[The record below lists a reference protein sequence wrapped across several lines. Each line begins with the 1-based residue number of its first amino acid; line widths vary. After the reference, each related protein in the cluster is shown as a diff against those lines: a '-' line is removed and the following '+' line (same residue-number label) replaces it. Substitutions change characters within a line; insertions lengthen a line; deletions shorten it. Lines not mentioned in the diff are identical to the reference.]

1 MYDVIV
7 IGKGPA
13 GITSAIY
20 AKRAGLN
27 ILVIGKGIG
36 ALEKTDKIENY
47 YGFEEPIE
55 GKKLVEK
62 GIKQAENLG
71 ITVIEDEVTGIN
83 YEKNFIVKAIKQ
95 NYETKTVIL
104 ATGTNRKSPQIKGI
118 KEFEGKGVS
127 YCAVCDAF
135 FYRQKDV
142 AVLGD
147 GDYAISEALELLPVA
162 KSVTILTNG
171 RKPMEIRS
179 ENIKFNAKE
188 INEFRGESKIN
199 EVEFKDNTKLSVDG
213 IFIAEGFATSIDLA
227 RKIGAQTNGNQ
238 IKVDENM
245 QTTVPGLFAAGDC
258 TGGLLQISKAVYEG
272 TKAGLSVINYI
283 RKQKAMI

>member
-47 YGFEEPIE
+47 YGFEKPIE
-55 GKKLVEK
+55 GKKLVEH
-62 GIKQAENLG
+62 GINQAKNLG

-95 NYETKTVIL
+95 NYEAKTIIL
-104 ATGTNRKSPQIKGI
+104 ATGTNRKASPIKGI
-118 KEFEGKGVS
+118 KEFEGKGIS

-135 FYRQKDV
+135 FYKQKDV

-147 GDYAISEALELLPVA
+147 GDYALSEAFELLPIA

-171 RKPMEIRS
+171 SKPIETRS
-179 ENIKFNAKE
+179 TDIKFNPKV
-188 INEFRGESKIN
+188 IREFRGDNTIN
-199 EVEFKDNTKLSVDG
+199 EVEFKDNTTLPVAG
-213 IFIAEGFATSIDLA
+213 VFIAEGFATSIDLA
-227 RKIGAQTNGNQ
+227 RKIGAQTIGNQ
-238 IKVDENM
+238 IKIDENM

-272 TKAGLSVINYI
+272 TKAGLSAVNYVRI
-283 RKQKAMI
+283 QKAN

>member
-1 MYDVIV
+1 M
-7 IGKGPA
+7 
-13 GITSAIY
+13 
-20 AKRAGLN
+20 
-27 ILVIGKGIG
+27 
-36 ALEKTDKIENY
+36 
-47 YGFEEPIE
+47 
-55 GKKLVEK
+55 
-62 GIKQAENLG
+62 
-71 ITVIEDEVTGIN
+71 
-83 YEKNFIVKAIKQ
+83 
-95 NYETKTVIL
+95 
-104 ATGTNRKSPQIKGI
+104 
-118 KEFEGKGVS
+118 
-127 YCAVCDAF
+127 
-135 FYRQKDV
+135 
-142 AVLGD
+142 
-147 GDYAISEALELLPVA
+147 PVA

>member
-47 YGFEEPIE
+47 YGFEKPIE
-55 GKKLVEK
+55 GKKLVEH
-62 GIKQAENLG
+62 GINQAKNLG

-95 NYETKTVIL
+95 NYEAKTIIL
-104 ATGTNRKSPQIKGI
+104 ATGTNRKASPIKGI
-118 KEFEGKGVS
+118 KEFEGKGIS

-135 FYRQKDV
+135 FYKQKDV

-147 GDYAISEALELLPVA
+147 GDYALSEAFELLPIA

-171 RKPMEIRS
+171 SKPIETRS
-179 ENIKFNAKE
+179 TDIKFNPKV
-188 INEFRGESKIN
+188 IREFRGDNTIN
-199 EVEFKDNTKLSVDG
+199 EVEFKDNTTLPVAG
-213 IFIAEGFATSIDLA
+213 VFIAEGFATSIDLA
-227 RKIGAQTNGNQ
+227 RKIGAQTIGNQ

-272 TKAGLSVINYI
+272 TKAGLSAVNYVRI
-283 RKQKAMI
+283 QKAN

>member
-47 YGFEEPIE
+47 YGFEKPIE
-55 GKKLVEK
+55 GKKLVEH
-62 GIKQAENLG
+62 GINQAKNLG

-83 YEKNFIVKAIKQ
+83 YEKNFLVKAIKQ
-95 NYETKTVIL
+95 NYETKTIIL
-104 ATGTNRKSPQIKGI
+104 ATGTNRKSSPIKGI
-118 KEFEGKGVS
+118 KEFEGKGIS

-135 FYRQKDV
+135 FYKQKDV

-147 GDYAISEALELLPVA
+147 GDYALSEAFELLPIA

-171 RKPMEIRS
+171 SKPIETRS
-179 ENIKFNAKE
+179 TDIKFNPKV
-188 INEFRGESKIN
+188 IREFRGNNTIN
-199 EVEFKDNTKLSVDG
+199 EVEFKDNTTLPVAG
-213 IFIAEGFATSIDLA
+213 VFIAEGFATSIDLA
-227 RKIGAQTNGNQ
+227 RKIGAQTIGNQ

-272 TKAGLSVINYI
+272 TKAGLSAVNYVRI
-283 RKQKAMI
+283 QKAN